1 MYDVLNKG
9 AFSHLS
15 VGNIAAVIHMH
26 TSIHVCVCVCALAA
40 YERRLIRGLYVASH
54 LTIKP
59 ETLAMKSAKRQ

>member
-1 MYDVLNKG
+1 M
-9 AFSHLS
+9 
-15 VGNIAAVIHMH
+15 GNIAAATYLQTFIHM
-26 TSIHVCVCVCALAA
+26 CVCVCALAAIFGAA

>member
-9 AFSHLS
+9 AFSHVS
-15 VGNIAAVIHMH
+15 VGNIAALIHMH
-26 TSIHVCVCVCALAA
+26 TCVCVCALAA